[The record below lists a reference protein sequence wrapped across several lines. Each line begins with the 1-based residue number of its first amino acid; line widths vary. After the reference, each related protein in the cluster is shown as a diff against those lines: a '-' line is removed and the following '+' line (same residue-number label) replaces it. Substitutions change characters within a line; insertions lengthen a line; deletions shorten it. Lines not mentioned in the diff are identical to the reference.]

1 MRIRAAQPVSKVV
14 VTWQES
20 ASKSATNHTAIRCG
34 EIRSAPFATTVRRI
48 TSASC
53 ARRFADF
60 AQQADLLNPKNGSKL
75 PSRDFAN
82 PPNRYAALLRW
93 KETADINQTFWK
105 WKVNNELASEPT
117 QIKLWIWNRNS
128 KDKQMWITLR
138 KTEGGKFFVFYFEFL
153 MEKHNSDDKQ

>member
-1 MRIRAAQPVSKVV
+1 V
-14 VTWQES
+14 EL
-20 ASKSATNHTAIRCG
+20 TNETKARTANKLLPKAGLNGFDWTFVQGSIFVLRLNFCAKNPRLRQYPNRCG

-82 PPNRYAALLRW
+82 PPNRWQKFY
-93 KETADINQTFWK
+93 KEP
-105 WKVNNELASEPT
+105 S
-117 QIKLWIWNRNS
+117 
-128 KDKQMWITLR
+128 
-138 KTEGGKFFVFYFEFL
+138 
-153 MEKHNSDDKQ
+153 